1 MPRRPTLT
9 LLLTGL
15 LASIATQAQTV
26 THGFADAVM
35 QERQCQAKG
44 WQRVVTQVAGLS
56 RQVLWK
62 APTGPWTKGTLLV
75 MHGGGGQHF
84 QWCVA
89 NARVV
94 QPQVA
99 FSEMAVADGFAVL
112 LLNSSD
118 QVTDR
123 QGRVCG
129 KV

>member
-9 LLLTGL
+9 LLLSGL
-15 LASIATQAQTV
+15 LASITSQAQTV

-75 MHGGGGQHF
+75 MHGGGERPAHRCRCRALHTGGAAAV
-84 QWCVA
+84 VA
-89 NARVV
+89 T
-94 QPQVA
+94 
-99 FSEMAVADGFAVL
+99 L
-112 LLNSSD
+112 LHH
-118 QVTDR
+118 
-123 QGRVCG
+123 G
-129 KV
+129 